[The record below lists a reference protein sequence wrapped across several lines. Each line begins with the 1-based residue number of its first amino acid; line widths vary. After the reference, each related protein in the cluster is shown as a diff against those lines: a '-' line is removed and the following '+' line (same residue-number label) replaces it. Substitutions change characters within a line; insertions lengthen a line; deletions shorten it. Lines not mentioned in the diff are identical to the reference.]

1 MAARKNN
8 PNAQAKAGTAQAA
21 KTTADAEKKAAQ
33 SAEQKPAG
41 SEQAATDKEQQASDQ
56 GDTTTIQQVPATD
69 AEQKAAEKAAE
80 NGEPTP
86 VLMIRSTRKGG
97 HRRAG
102 MRWTREPIGIE
113 VAALT
118 DAQRKQLE
126 RDPNLVVEE
135 AEVDL

>member
-21 KTTADAEKKAAQ
+21 KTTADADKKAAQ
-33 SAEQKPAG
+33 SDEQKPAG
-41 SEQAATDKEQQASDQ
+41 SEQAATGKEQQASDQ
-56 GDTTTIQQVPATD
+56 GDTTTIQQVPATE
-69 AEQKAAEKAAE
+69 AEQKAAEKEAE
-80 NGEPTP
+80 NGKPTA

-102 MRWTREPIGIE
+102 MRWGRDPIGVP
-113 VAALT
+113 VADLT
-118 DAQRKQLE
+118 ERQIKQLKGD
-126 RDPNLVVEE
+126 RSIVMEE